1 MQMRLEPFT
10 KSELEEIHGATI
22 RVFEKTGVRVLD
34 PEAVTLLVDAG
45 GSLDKKTSVVRIPEG
60 TLKECLSKA
69 PRRFKLHSRDG
80 KHCMA
85 FGEGNVYLSSM
96 GTAVQVEDLDG
107 KVRPSTSK
115 DAENFFKLTD
125 ALPHIDHSSWVC
137 WPRDVPDEIAHLE
150 EIFLAFKNSTKS
162 TDGWNLT
169 TKQSQDSL
177 DLAAIV
183 AGGRDALKEKPLLL
197 GFSNPVSPLTLSK
210 DATQGLIVYA
220 RGGQPCVYPPE
231 CMAGGTSPASLAGL
245 LVQQNVEVL
254 ASVAVAQCAAPGS
267 PSIYS
272 SVSSIMDMRTGSIA
286 LGAPEACLVMCGS
299 AQLARYYGIPSRG
312 TGGNTESM
320 TVDYQA
326 GIESANTL
334 IVAALAGFDIVYD
347 AAGSIESSLTA
358 SYAKLVIDNE
368 VCGEVKRV
376 LSGIDVSE
384 ETMATDVMDVVGST
398 GTFLMQPHTLRTYRK
413 EHFAPALLWRGSRSA
428 WKSSQERSIN
438 ARAIAKCREILNEHE
453 VDPPL
458 DPAIERE
465 LRMFVKSKRKSVR
478 SRSS

>member
-1 MQMRLEPFT
+1 
-10 KSELEEIHGATI
+10 
-22 RVFEKTGVRVLD
+22 
-34 PEAVTLLVDAG
+34 
-45 GSLDKKTSVVRIPEG
+45 
-60 TLKECLSKA
+60 
-69 PRRFKLHSRDG
+69 
-80 KHCMA
+80 
-85 FGEGNVYLSSM
+85 
-96 GTAVQVEDLDG
+96 
-107 KVRPSTSK
+107 
-115 DAENFFKLTD
+115 
-125 ALPHIDHSSWVC
+125 
-137 WPRDVPDEIAHLE
+137 
-150 EIFLAFKNSTKS
+150 
-162 TDGWNLT
+162 
-169 TKQSQDSL
+169 
-177 DLAAIV
+177 
-183 AGGRDALKEKPLLL
+183 
-197 GFSNPVSPLTLSK
+197 
-210 DATQGLIVYA
+210 
-220 RGGQPCVYPPE
+220 
-231 CMAGGTSPASLAGL
+231 
-245 LVQQNVEVL
+245 
-254 ASVAVAQCAAPGS
+254 
-267 PSIYS
+267 
-272 SVSSIMDMRTGSIA
+272 
-286 LGAPEACLVMCGS
+286 
-299 AQLARYYGIPSRG
+299 
-312 TGGNTESM
+312 M

-376 LSGIDVSE
+376 LSGVDVSE

>member
-1 MQMRLEPFT
+1 
-10 KSELEEIHGATI
+10 
-22 RVFEKTGVRVLD
+22 
-34 PEAVTLLVDAG
+34 
-45 GSLDKKTSVVRIPEG
+45 
-60 TLKECLSKA
+60 
-69 PRRFKLHSRDG
+69 
-80 KHCMA
+80 
-85 FGEGNVYLSSM
+85 
-96 GTAVQVEDLDG
+96 
-107 KVRPSTSK
+107 
-115 DAENFFKLTD
+115 
-125 ALPHIDHSSWVC
+125 
-137 WPRDVPDEIAHLE
+137 
-150 EIFLAFKNSTKS
+150 
-162 TDGWNLT
+162 
-169 TKQSQDSL
+169 
-177 DLAAIV
+177 
-183 AGGRDALKEKPLLL
+183 
-197 GFSNPVSPLTLSK
+197 
-210 DATQGLIVYA
+210 
-220 RGGQPCVYPPE
+220 
-231 CMAGGTSPASLAGL
+231 MAGGTSPASLAGL

-254 ASVAVAQCAAPGS
+254 ASVAVAQCAAPGA

-376 LSGIDVSE
+376 LSGVDVSE